1 MQAEYPSLLPPQLPA
16 HAAHAARNP
25 LNRLSRMF
33 GHHTNAP
40 PLGEEG
46 PPLMKT
52 GEGSYSAVPP
62 LARPS
67 APPLSRA
74 SSVFDPGTAPLLGR
88 PSAMFGTAA
97 PEHLQPMTLQRNST
111 RGGGGGSGMFTPVG
125 GQYSGM
131 FTPSGGQYTPA
142 GGLSRVPSDHHMT
155 VLVGIEE
162 GSGGGASGGG
172 GRSQRTTAALSGSG
186 WESPSRRGSPPDS
199 PVRPL
204 AAGGG
209 LSRLSTSPREAPPW
223 GEGSLQQQAQR
234 QFELQRQQQPPPAF
248 TEQQQPQQQPP
259 VGFRDLELGRRE
271 GSAQELLP
279 AVSGS
284 LGGRPPAAPSSS
296 GRARRSSLDE
306 GSLARGL
313 ALMAGGGAMSPTTQS
328 RLARPAIVVPSARS
342 DEAAGALAVTPSV
355 MASPAGA
362 SAVTPAVTLT
372 GASGAA
378 GETASAVVPGNE
390 IPLPSSSSSSSGGE
404 GGSSRR
410 QRRHLGA
417 PGRQLGGGRGGD
429 SVARR
434 TMSRAAVL
442 ALPPLEDEEERGAGR
457 GLGGSGGPSG
467 SADSAEG
474 GFADSAVTATPP
486 DSQQQTGTHR
496 GSPGVESGS
505 VNLPRVAVR
514 GSPPGSGERGVRGAA
529 SAAAIRA
536 SLLKQPLSDSD

>member
-1 MQAEYPSLLPPQLPA
+1 M
-16 HAAHAARNP
+16 
-25 LNRLSRMF
+25 
-33 GHHTNAP
+33 
-40 PLGEEG
+40 
-46 PPLMKT
+46 
-52 GEGSYSAVPP
+52 
-62 LARPS
+62 
-67 APPLSRA
+67 
-74 SSVFDPGTAPLLGR
+74 
-88 PSAMFGTAA
+88 
-97 PEHLQPMTLQRNST
+97 
-111 RGGGGGSGMFTPVG
+111 
-125 GQYSGM
+125 
-131 FTPSGGQYTPA
+131 
-142 GGLSRVPSDHHMT
+142 
-155 VLVGIEE
+155 
-162 GSGGGASGGG
+162 
-172 GRSQRTTAALSGSG
+172 
-186 WESPSRRGSPPDS
+186 
-199 PVRPL
+199 
-204 AAGGG
+204 
-209 LSRLSTSPREAPPW
+209 
-223 GEGSLQQQAQR
+223 
-234 QFELQRQQQPPPAF
+234 
-248 TEQQQPQQQPP
+248 
-259 VGFRDLELGRRE
+259 
-271 GSAQELLP
+271 
-279 AVSGS
+279 SGS

-378 GETASAVVPGNE
+378 GESASAVVPGDE
-390 IPLPSSSSSSSGGE
+390 IPLPSSSSSSSGEE
-404 GGSSRR
+404 GGSSSRR
-410 QRRHLGA
+410 RRLVG
-417 PGRQLGGGRGGD
+417 PVRQLGGGRGGD

-457 GLGGSGGPSG
+457 GLAGSGGPSG